1 MCFFF
6 SLNGKFLM
14 LAGWPI
20 LGALSRLQEGAL
32 DSVEGRAFDSVT
44 GTGALIVERGLESA
58 WRFFFTKQNVER
70 AQGFNQREILNVA
83 RLFDSV
89 RGAGA

>member
-1 MCFFF
+1 
-6 SLNGKFLM
+6 M

-58 WRFFFTKQNVER
+58 WRFFFY
-70 AQGFNQREILNVA
+70 
-83 RLFDSV
+83 
-89 RGAGA
+89 

>member
-44 GTGALIVERGLESA
+44 GTGALIVEREIFFLLSRMLSAHRGLINGK
-58 WRFFFTKQNVER
+58 F
-70 AQGFNQREILNVA
+70 
-83 RLFDSV
+83 
-89 RGAGA
+89 